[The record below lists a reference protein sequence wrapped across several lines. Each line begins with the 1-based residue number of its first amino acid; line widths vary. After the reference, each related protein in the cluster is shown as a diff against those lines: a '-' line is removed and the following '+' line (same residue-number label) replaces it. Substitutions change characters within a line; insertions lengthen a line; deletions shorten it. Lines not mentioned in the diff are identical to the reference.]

1 MTRYYYRPW
10 KDESLVSGLHF
21 LRCRLIREGLPG
33 VEHAD
38 ALLRGLGVDPET
50 LPTPQK
56 VPKSYKRGE
65 LQRAI
70 LEALRNGPLTGLE
83 ITKRVSGDLPYKAAY
98 KRTYIALN
106 RMKKAGTVKH
116 EGRLWLAP

>member
-1 MTRYYYRPW
+1 M
-10 KDESLVSGLHF
+10 SGLHF